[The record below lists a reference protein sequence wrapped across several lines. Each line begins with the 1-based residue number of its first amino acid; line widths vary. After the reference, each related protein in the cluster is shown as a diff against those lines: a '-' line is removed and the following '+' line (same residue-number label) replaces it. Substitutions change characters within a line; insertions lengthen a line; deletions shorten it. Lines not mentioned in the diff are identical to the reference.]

1 MAGGG
6 ISRFATA
13 VRDATLQGRRRPAD
27 GWPRPPRFRR
37 SGAVAP
43 AVRARG
49 GAAGAWQGGSCAPH
63 GWAPPPVTA
72 GASERRDRPAARP
85 RTAVRSAGGASGASG
100 ARCRPRRLGSGWR
113 GWRGWRRIPRSLYAL
128 PAATA
133 AVWLFAA
140 LTPQPAAACAVCF
153 GTADPASM
161 EGLQAGILLLLGMVA
176 LVFAGVGGFLLAARR
191 RIQRLQG
198 RPTEAP

>member
-1 MAGGG
+1 MG
-6 ISRFATA
+6 
-13 VRDATLQGRRRPAD
+13 
-27 GWPRPPRFRR
+27 
-37 SGAVAP
+37 
-43 AVRARG
+43 
-49 GAAGAWQGGSCAPH
+49 
-63 GWAPPPVTA
+63 
-72 GASERRDRPAARP
+72 RP
-85 RTAVRSAGGASGASG
+85 RTPRGGDGG
-100 ARCRPRRLGSGWR
+100 DRQVDGPGRRGFHATAQ
-113 GWRGWRRIPRSLYAL
+113 WRGWRRIPCSLYAL

-153 GTADPASM
+153 GSADPASL

>member
-1 MAGGG
+1 MG
-6 ISRFATA
+6 
-13 VRDATLQGRRRPAD
+13 
-27 GWPRPPRFRR
+27 
-37 SGAVAP
+37 
-43 AVRARG
+43 
-49 GAAGAWQGGSCAPH
+49 
-63 GWAPPPVTA
+63 
-72 GASERRDRPAARP
+72 RP
-85 RTAVRSAGGASGASG
+85 R
-100 ARCRPRRLGSGWR
+100 
-113 GWRGWRRIPRSLYAL
+113 WRGWRRIPHSLYAL

-133 AVWLFAA
+133 AVWLLAA

>member
-1 MAGGG
+1 MG
-6 ISRFATA
+6 
-13 VRDATLQGRRRPAD
+13 
-27 GWPRPPRFRR
+27 
-37 SGAVAP
+37 
-43 AVRARG
+43 
-49 GAAGAWQGGSCAPH
+49 
-63 GWAPPPVTA
+63 
-72 GASERRDRPAARP
+72 RP
-85 RTAVRSAGGASGASG
+85 RTAHLEAGGGRQMDG
-100 ARCRPRRLGSGWR
+100 PGRRRARAAARWRPLPAP
-113 GWRGWRRIPRSLYAL
+113 GWRRIPHSLYAL

-133 AVWLFAA
+133 AVWLLAA

-191 RIQRLQG
+191 RIQRLRG

>member
-1 MAGGG
+1 M
-6 ISRFATA
+6 
-13 VRDATLQGRRRPAD
+13 D
-27 GWPRPPRFRR
+27 G
-37 SGAVAP
+37 
-43 AVRARG
+43 G
-49 GAAGAWQGGSCAPH
+49 GAAGAWHWQGGSSGPR
-63 GWAPPPVTA
+63 GWAPPPVAA
-72 GASERRDRPAARP
+72 GALREGRLLPAA
-85 RTAVRSAGGASGASG
+85 VRKG
-100 ARCRPRRLGSGWR
+100 
-113 GWRGWRRIPRSLYAL
+113 RGWRRIPSSLYAV

-133 AVWLFAA
+133 AVWLLAA

-153 GTADPASM
+153 GTADPAAM

>member
-1 MAGGG
+1 MG
-6 ISRFATA
+6 
-13 VRDATLQGRRRPAD
+13 
-27 GWPRPPRFRR
+27 
-37 SGAVAP
+37 
-43 AVRARG
+43 
-49 GAAGAWQGGSCAPH
+49 
-63 GWAPPPVTA
+63 
-72 GASERRDRPAARP
+72 RP
-85 RTAVRSAGGASGASG
+85 RTLRRVDGGGRQMDGPGHRRFRAA
-100 ARCRPRRLGSGWR
+100 AR
-113 GWRGWRRIPRSLYAL
+113 WRGWRRIPRSLYAL

-198 RPTEAP
+198 PADGGTVR

>member
-1 MAGGG
+1 MGGPRTPRCVDGGG
-6 ISRFATA
+6 RQ
-13 VRDATLQGRRRPAD
+13 VDGPGRRR
-27 GWPRPPRFRR
+27 FR
-37 SGAVAP
+37 ATAQWCLP
-43 AVRARG
+43 TPG
-49 GAAGAWQGGSCAPH
+49 GATGAWQGSLPQAT
-63 GWAPPPVTA
+63 VRL
-72 GASERRDRPAARP
+72 RRRE
-85 RTAVRSAGGASGASG
+85 
-100 ARCRPRRLGSGWR
+100 
-113 GWRGWRRIPRSLYAL
+113 WRGWRRIPCSLYAL

-153 GTADPASM
+153 GSADPASL

>member
-1 MAGGG
+1 MDGP
-6 ISRFATA
+6 
-13 VRDATLQGRRRPAD
+13 GRR
-27 GWPRPPRFRR
+27 G
-37 SGAVAP
+37 SGAPARWRPLSAP
-43 AVRARG
+43 G

-72 GASERRDRPAARP
+72 GASKEGRLLPAA
-85 RTAVRSAGGASGASG
+85 TVRQG
-100 ARCRPRRLGSGWR
+100 RRE
-113 GWRGWRRIPRSLYAL
+113 WRGWRRIPRSRYAL